1 MESTEWIDSWL
12 RSFCGNSSGLLL
24 ALLLLVLLDYITGI
38 CVAIQTKQLS
48 SQIGAKGI
56 TKKVAMFVVIAFCH
70 VLDAYLLHAEA
81 ALETVSTIF
90 YLSNEGISILENVG
104 KLGVP
109 LPQKVQTLLTYLT
122 QNDCYRSG
130 GALTP
135 QGLMLHSVGC
145 AQPDAMAFVQ
155 SWNQPGVK
163 ACVHGFIDANTGAV
177 YQTLPWTCRGW
188 HGGGSSNNT
197 HIGVEM
203 CEPASIRYTSGANFL
218 DQDPAATEAAVLR
231 TYGTAVDLFAQLCR
245 TFSLDPLGNGVILS
259 HREGHQRGIATN
271 HGDPEHLWSPFGLTM
286 DIFRQAVSAALTGPA
301 AAPASPAVP
310 FLGRVTADA
319 LHIRSG
325 PGTNCPIVG
334 TIRDQGVYTI
344 VETAD
349 GQGASQW
356 GKLKSGAGW
365 IALDYV
371 TPQ

>member
-1 MESTEWIDSWL
+1 M
-12 RSFCGNSSGLLL
+12 
-24 ALLLLVLLDYITGI
+24 AL
-38 CVAIQTKQLS
+38 
-48 SQIGAKGI
+48 
-56 TKKVAMFVVIAFCH
+56 
-70 VLDAYLLHAEA
+70 
-81 ALETVSTIF
+81 TVH
-90 YLSNEGISILENVG
+90 
-104 KLGVP
+104 
-109 LPQKVQTLLTYLT
+109 QTYLT

-245 TFSLDPLGNGVILS
+245 TFSWTLWAMASFSPTES
-259 HREGHQRGIATN
+259 ATS
-271 HGDPEHLWSPFGLTM
+271 G
-286 DIFRQAVSAALTGPA
+286 
-301 AAPASPAVP
+301 ASPPTTGTLSTFGPPSASP
-310 FLGRVTADA
+310 WIFSGR
-319 LHIRSG
+319 RSL
-325 PGTNCPIVG
+325 PP
-334 TIRDQGVYTI
+334 
-344 VETAD
+344 
-349 GQGASQW
+349 
-356 GKLKSGAGW
+356 
-365 IALDYV
+365 
-371 TPQ
+371 

>member
-1 MESTEWIDSWL
+1 
-12 RSFCGNSSGLLL
+12 
-24 ALLLLVLLDYITGI
+24 
-38 CVAIQTKQLS
+38 
-48 SQIGAKGI
+48 
-56 TKKVAMFVVIAFCH
+56 
-70 VLDAYLLHAEA
+70 
-81 ALETVSTIF
+81 
-90 YLSNEGISILENVG
+90 
-104 KLGVP
+104 
-109 LPQKVQTLLTYLT
+109 
-122 QNDCYRSG
+122 
-130 GALTP
+130 
-135 QGLMLHSVGC
+135 
-145 AQPDAMAFVQ
+145 
-155 SWNQPGVK
+155 
-163 ACVHGFIDANTGAV
+163 
-177 YQTLPWTCRGW
+177 
-188 HGGGSSNNT
+188 
-197 HIGVEM
+197 M

-286 DIFRQAVSAALTGPA
+286 DIFRQAVSAALTGQA

>member
-1 MESTEWIDSWL
+1 
-12 RSFCGNSSGLLL
+12 
-24 ALLLLVLLDYITGI
+24 
-38 CVAIQTKQLS
+38 
-48 SQIGAKGI
+48 
-56 TKKVAMFVVIAFCH
+56 
-70 VLDAYLLHAEA
+70 
-81 ALETVSTIF
+81 
-90 YLSNEGISILENVG
+90 
-104 KLGVP
+104 
-109 LPQKVQTLLTYLT
+109 
-122 QNDCYRSG
+122 
-130 GALTP
+130 
-135 QGLMLHSVGC
+135 MLHSVGC

-245 TFSLDPLGNGVILS
+245 TFSLDPLGDGVILS

-286 DIFRQAVSAALTGPA
+286 DIFRQAVSAALTGQA

-356 GKLKSGAGW
+356 GKLKSGAGGLPW
-365 IALDYV
+365 TMSPPNNPPGRAPALFPPKLFSNFLPRPVYFSAPFASFSGE
-371 TPQ
+371 TSTNRLGIHLPGNSRRGLEFKK

>member
-1 MESTEWIDSWL
+1 
-12 RSFCGNSSGLLL
+12 
-24 ALLLLVLLDYITGI
+24 
-38 CVAIQTKQLS
+38 
-48 SQIGAKGI
+48 
-56 TKKVAMFVVIAFCH
+56 
-70 VLDAYLLHAEA
+70 
-81 ALETVSTIF
+81 
-90 YLSNEGISILENVG
+90 
-104 KLGVP
+104 
-109 LPQKVQTLLTYLT
+109 
-122 QNDCYRSG
+122 
-130 GALTP
+130 
-135 QGLMLHSVGC
+135 
-145 AQPDAMAFVQ
+145 
-155 SWNQPGVK
+155 
-163 ACVHGFIDANTGAV
+163 
-177 YQTLPWTCRGW
+177 
-188 HGGGSSNNT
+188 
-197 HIGVEM
+197 M

-231 TYGTAVDLFAQLCR
+231 TYGTAVDLFAQLCPDLFPGPSGR
-245 TFSLDPLGNGVILS
+245 WRHSLPP
-259 HREGHQRGIATN
+259 RGPPSGAIATN

-286 DIFRQAVSAALTGPA
+286 DIFRQAVSCALTGQA

-349 GQGASQW
+349 GQGDSQW

>member
-1 MESTEWIDSWL
+1 M
-12 RSFCGNSSGLLL
+12 
-24 ALLLLVLLDYITGI
+24 AL
-38 CVAIQTKQLS
+38 
-48 SQIGAKGI
+48 
-56 TKKVAMFVVIAFCH
+56 
-70 VLDAYLLHAEA
+70 
-81 ALETVSTIF
+81 TVH
-90 YLSNEGISILENVG
+90 
-104 KLGVP
+104 
-109 LPQKVQTLLTYLT
+109 QTYLT

-203 CEPASIRYTSGANFL
+203 CEPASIRYTSVANFL

-245 TFSLDPLGNGVILS
+245 TFSLDPLGDGVILS

-286 DIFRQAVSAALTGPA
+286 DIFRQAVSAALTGQA

-349 GQGASQW
+349 GQGDSQW

>member
-1 MESTEWIDSWL
+1 M
-12 RSFCGNSSGLLL
+12 
-24 ALLLLVLLDYITGI
+24 AL
-38 CVAIQTKQLS
+38 
-48 SQIGAKGI
+48 
-56 TKKVAMFVVIAFCH
+56 
-70 VLDAYLLHAEA
+70 
-81 ALETVSTIF
+81 TVH
-90 YLSNEGISILENVG
+90 
-104 KLGVP
+104 
-109 LPQKVQTLLTYLT
+109 QTYLT

-245 TFSLDPLGNGVILS
+245 TFSLDPLGDGVILS

-271 HGDPEHLWSPFGLTM
+271 HGTLSTFGPPL
-286 DIFRQAVSAALTGPA
+286 
-301 AAPASPAVP
+301 ASPWI
-310 FLGRVTADA
+310 FSGR
-319 LHIRSG
+319 RSL
-325 PGTNCPIVG
+325 PP
-334 TIRDQGVYTI
+334 
-344 VETAD
+344 
-349 GQGASQW
+349 
-356 GKLKSGAGW
+356 
-365 IALDYV
+365 
-371 TPQ
+371 